1 MKGKLL
7 LSIGLAGLFL
17 ALVLALLTPTGPPTA
32 RAAGG
37 ETFTVNSA
45 GDDPDASPGDCQ
57 CQTSGRVCTLR
68 AAIQEANACSGQQT
82 IRFSEP
88 MQISPGAALP
98 TITDAGTVI
107 DGSDRWQVVS
117 GYEVPGVVLNGQ
129 GHNFS
134 GLVITASNC
143 AVYGLGITNFGQHG
157 VYLYGGA
164 QNNVIGGP
172 GTHQRN
178 VISGNGQYGVR
189 IEGTTTKNNRVES
202 NYIGTN
208 APGLSQHGNLWHG
221 VSIWYGTGNIISGNL
236 IAANGWSGIGAD
248 GVDGYTQIGNNRIGL
263 SVDGQPLGNGFYGI
277 HLAHGSRPVVIS
289 NTIAYN
295 KRGIYLEG
303 GSIPWIYR
311 NTIYGHNAS
320 ASNLTYAGYGG
331 GIFCYQSAPVI
342 AENVITNNV
351 AYTGTDKIGYG
362 GGIALLN
369 CDEALIGSNTI
380 VSNTANTAGQG
391 KGGGIY
397 IEDSNNVEVR
407 ANRVLSNVATT
418 TSGREWG
425 WGGGIAVSGGSGTIE
440 DNEIASNQA
449 RSAGGGHGGGLYQ
462 WYGSTTFRR
471 NRVTGNSGGTAIHV
485 GFSSS
490 LFESNQ
496 VVGNPASLAV
506 DLLYSPGPVLV
517 NNIIAGSRYA
527 VNAYATADYSLTAK
541 LFHNTLVGTGSGQGV
556 TAESG
561 YVTLILVNN
570 VVVSHA
576 IGISNTYPAS
586 STISADHTLFW
597 GNADNGIVG
606 TNPVYGNPRFLN
618 PVGSNYHL
626 GPGSAA
632 IDAGVTEPTVH
643 TDIDG
648 DPRPIGAGYDIGADE
663 RRMYVYLPLVLRQS
677 P

>member
-7 LSIGLAGLFL
+7 LSIGLAGLLL
-17 ALVLALLTPTGPPTA
+17 ALMLALLALAGLPAA

-37 ETFTVNSA
+37 ETFIVDSA
-45 GDDPDASPGDCQ
+45 GDDPDASTGNCQ
-57 CQTSGRVCTLR
+57 CRTSGGVCTLR
-68 AAIQEANACSGQQT
+68 AAIQEANACSGPQT

-88 MQISPGAALP
+88 MQISPGTALP
-98 TITDAGTVI
+98 TITGDGTVI
-107 DGSDRWQVVS
+107 DGSDRWQLVS
-117 GYEVPGVVLNGQ
+117 GYEVPGVVLNGW
-129 GHNFS
+129 GRNFH

-143 AVYGLGITNFGQHG
+143 ALYGLGIANFGQHG

-164 QNNVIGGP
+164 QNNIIGGP

-189 IEGTTTKNNRVES
+189 IEDATTKNNRVES

-208 APGLSQHGNLWHG
+208 APGLYQHSNFWHG
-221 VSIWYGTGNIISGNL
+221 VSIWYGTGSVISGNL
-236 IAANGWSGIGAD
+236 IAANGWSGIGVD

-320 ASNLTYAGYGG
+320 ASSLAYPGYGG

-342 AENVITNNV
+342 AENVITNNA

-362 GGIALLN
+362 GGIALN
-369 CDEALIGSNTI
+369 ECQDALISYNTV

-391 KGGGIY
+391 EGGGIY
-397 IEDSNNVEVR
+397 IEDSNDVVVR

-425 WGGGIAVSGGSGTIE
+425 WGGGIAISGGSGTIE
-440 DNEIASNQA
+440 DNEIAGNKA
-449 RSAGGGHGGGLYQ
+449 RSAGGGSGGGLYQ

-471 NRVTGNSGGTAIHV
+471 NRVTGNYGGTAV
-485 GFSSS
+485 YLGFSSS

-496 VVGNPASLAV
+496 VVGNPASCAV
-506 DLLYSPGPVLV
+506 DLVHSLGPVLV

-527 VNAYATADYSLTAK
+527 VNAYATAAYPLTAK

-561 YVTLILVNN
+561 YVTLVLVNN
-570 VVVSHA
+570 IVVSHA
-576 IGISNTYPAS
+576 IGISNTYPLS

-597 GNADNGIVG
+597 GNTDNGIVG
-606 TNPVYGNPRFLN
+606 TNPVYGDPRFLN
-618 PVGSNYHL
+618 PAEGNYHL

-632 IDAGVTEPTVH
+632 IDAGVTELTVH

-648 DPRPIGAGYDIGADE
+648 DQRPLGAGYDIGADE
-663 RRMYVYLPLVLRQS
+663 ARFVYLPLVLRNF
-677 P
+677 

>member
-17 ALVLALLTPTGPPTA
+17 ALILALLTLTRPPTA

-57 CQTSGRVCTLR
+57 CRTSGGVCTLR
-68 AAIQEANACSGQQT
+68 AAIQEANACSGPQT
-82 IRFSEP
+82 IKFSEP
-88 MQISPGAALP
+88 MQIIPATALP
-98 TITDAGTVI
+98 ALTGNGTVI
-107 DGSDRWQVVS
+107 DGSDQWLEDKGPGIVLEGNS
-117 GYEVPGVVLNGQ
+117 GA
-129 GHNFS
+129 FS
-134 GLVITASNC
+134 GLEIAASNC
-143 AVYGLGITNFGQHG
+143 AVYGLTIRNFGRHG
-157 VYLYGGA
+157 VYLHA
-164 QNNVIGGP
+164 SFSAIGGV
-172 GTHQRN
+172 GHRGN
-178 VISGNGQYGVR
+178 MIYGNG
-189 IEGTTTKNNRVES
+189 
-202 NYIGTN
+202 
-208 APGLSQHGNLWHG
+208 WHG
-221 VSIWYGTGNIISGNL
+221 VSMEGSRNLVAGNL
-236 IAANGWSGIGAD
+236 IAANGWSGVAAS
-248 GVDGYTQIGNNRIGL
+248 GVDMITQINDNRIGL
-263 SVDGQPLGNGFYGI
+263 TIEGRPWGNSFYGI
-277 HLAHGSRPVVIS
+277 HITNGSTPGIIS

-295 KRGIYLEG
+295 KRGIYIDDH
-303 GSIPWIYR
+303 SSPHISR

-320 ASNLTYAGYGG
+320 ASNLNYAGYGG

-369 CDEALIGSNTI
+369 CDEALIGSNTV

-418 TSGREWG
+418 TSGRYWG

-471 NRVTGNSGGTAIHV
+471 NRVTGNYG
-485 GFSSS
+485 SSAVDLGYSES

-570 VVVSHA
+570 IVVSHA

-663 RRMYVYLPLVLRQS
+663 ARFVYLPLVLRNY
-677 P
+677 

>member
-7 LSIGLAGLFL
+7 LGIGLAGLLLTLMLGLL
-17 ALVLALLTPTGPPTA
+17 ALAWPPAA

-37 ETFTVNSA
+37 ETFTVDSA
-45 GDDPDASPGDCQ
+45 GDDSDASTGDCQ
-57 CQTSGRVCTLR
+57 CRTSGGVCTLR
-68 AAIQEANACSGQQT
+68 AAIQEANACSGPQT
-82 IRFSEP
+82 IKFSSP
-88 MQISPGAALP
+88 MQIYPATALP
-98 TITDAGTVI
+98 ALTDNGTVI
-107 DGSDRWQVVS
+107 DGSDRWQTVG

-129 GHNFS
+129 GRNFS
-134 GLVITASNC
+134 GLVITAFNC
-143 AVYGLGITNFGQHG
+143 AIYGLGITNFGQHG

-178 VISGNGQYGVR
+178 VISGNGGHGVR

-208 APGLSQHGNLWHG
+208 APGLSQHGNFWHG
-221 VSIWYGTGNIISGNL
+221 VSIWYGTGNVISGNL

-320 ASNLTYAGYGG
+320 ASSLAYPGYGG

-351 AYTGTDKIGYG
+351 AYTGTDKTGYG

-369 CDEALIGSNTI
+369 CDEALIGSNTV

-397 IEDSNNVEVR
+397 IEDSNDVGVR
-407 ANRVLSNVATT
+407 ANRVLNNVATT
-418 TSGREWG
+418 TSGRYWG

-471 NRVTGNSGGTAIHV
+471 NRVTGNYG
-485 GFSSS
+485 SSAVDLGYSES

-496 VVGNPASLAV
+496 VVGNLARYGV
-506 DLLYSPGPVLV
+506 AIVYSPGPVLV
-517 NNIIAGSRYA
+517 NNIIAGSQYA
-527 VNAYATADYSLTAK
+527 VQAFATAANPLTAK
-541 LFHNTLVGTGSGQGV
+541 LFHNTLVGTGDGRGV

-561 YVTLILVNN
+561 YVTMALVNN
-570 VVVSHA
+570 IVVSHA

-597 GNADNGIVG
+597 GNASNGIVG
-606 TNPVYGNPRFLN
+606 TNPVYGDPRFLN
-618 PVGSNYHL
+618 PAGGNYHL

-663 RRMYVYLPLVLRQS
+663 ARFVYLPLVLRNY
-677 P
+677 